1 MSATVK
7 ISNLFQSVTDGVSE
21 VEVSG
26 GTLKECLLDT
36 VRQFPKLQRLFF
48 DSGEQIAGSLII
60 FVNGESAQNDGDSKV
75 INDGDEI
82 YPMLI
87 IGGG

>member
-7 ISNLFQSVTDGVSE
+7 ISNLFQPATDGVSE
-21 VEVSG
+21 VKVNGS
-26 GTLKECLLDT
+26 TLQKCLLDT
-36 VRQFPKLQRLFF
+36 VRQFPKLGRLLF
-48 DSGEQIAGSLII
+48 DPGEKISSSIII
-60 FVNGESAQNDGDSKV
+60 FVNGQSAQNDDGTK
-75 INDGDEI
+75 IITDGDEI